1 MKVSN
6 FLIQIFI
13 CKILSLSNTTHGQE
27 VDRFYYLNDN
37 DKKSCNRMFENSE
50 IKYDKTKDLYFKES
64 YSPLTGNTK
73 SYTCNNP
80 NKTSNSFIS
89 GLGNIS
95 KGIPLLEGGSE
106 ISSFNKKTIES
117 ENIKNN
123 ELETTNQQTQNN
135 QVNNQNIDEQNKEVT
150 KNEKDNNILGFAGSL
165 LGIGTQSQSA
175 TSMQFAL
182 INLNKAQISFLEA
195 LDEDEL
201 ALATKNYV
209 ANLQSGKVLGD
220 DDMEKFLFQSKENQK
235 IINEKML
242 KAEKLSSEAKI
253 IFAQG
258 IPYYSIGV
266 ASLVSSGFSVSNTI
280 DSFSGGIS
288 GAFSAVGL
296 AITAKDALTA
306 IPLFFS
312 SSSKII
318 TFAKQNDINTDEL
331 EKAKDSLGN

>member
-1 MKVSN
+1 MSN
-6 FLIQIFI
+6 HVNIIFLFI
-13 CKILSLSNTTHGQE
+13 LLTISNVTHGEE
-27 VDRFYYLNDN
+27 VDRFFYLSGD
-37 DKKSCNRMFENSE
+37 DKKLCKKMFENSE
-50 IKYDKTKDLYFKES
+50 IKYDKSKDLYYKEN

-95 KGIPLLEGGSE
+95 KGITSLNNESE
-106 ISSFNKKTIES
+106 ISSLNNKQST
-117 ENIKNN
+117 ENENN
-123 ELETTNQQTQNN
+123 SNL
-135 QVNNQNIDEQNKEVT
+135 
-150 KNEKDNNILGFAGSL
+150 LGFGGSL
-165 LGIGTQSQSA
+165 LGLGTQGQSA
-175 TSMQFAL
+175 NMMQSAL
-182 INLNKAQISFLEA
+182 INLNMAQISFLEA

-201 ALATKNYV
+201 ALANKNYV

-242 KAEKLSSEAKI
+242 KVEKLDSEAKI
-253 IFAQG
+253 IFAKG
-258 IPYYSIGV
+258 IPYYSLGV

-280 DSFSGGIS
+280 DSFSGGVS
-288 GAFSAVGL
+288 GVFSAIGL

-312 SSSKII
+312 SSGKII
-318 TFAKQNDINTDEL
+318 KFAKQNDINTDEL
-331 EKAKDSLGN
+331 EKAKESLGE